1 MSDKYKQSER
11 FEETLRYL
19 NDAMTNEERYSF
31 ERELERDPF
40 MQEAFEGLSNIRASE
55 IEKDI
60 RSLDIISGKKRK
72 SIFFVKVLA
81 YAVGVALLFS
91 LGYWAFQSIDFS
103 KPQIAKSTD
112 ESDKLQLREPY
123 KPPAT
128 QTTDSSTVDSTD
140 DFMSDAGMDQSN
152 AGNNLSQPTDKNS
165 IVAGKGS
172 LSKTDQATTKDLN
185 KKKPTI
191 KVIGEK
197 PQPAHTNDTDKTPEI
212 KNDTEKSETESA
224 KQSVLGSQDN
234 EQDSEDNSEPENALK
249 RPGVNAEPQ
258 PLGGA
263 TLFKDYIEKN
273 AKYPKGIQNAR
284 KEFVKV
290 KFKISKVGQPYGIVV
305 EKSPDQ
311 EFSQEAIRLIL
322 EGPKWSPE
330 IKDGIPVVGEVSMKI
345 NFKP

>member
-19 NDAMTNEERYSF
+19 NDAMSNEERYSF

-40 MQEAFEGLSNIRASE
+40 MQEAFEGLSGIRASE

-72 SIFFVKVLA
+72 SLFFVKVLA

-103 KPQIAKSTD
+103 KPQTAKSTD

-123 KPPAT
+123 KPAAT
-128 QTTDSSTVDSTD
+128 QTIDSSTVDSD
-140 DFMSDAGMDQSN
+140 DVIVADGGMDQSK

-165 IVAGKGS
+165 IMAGKGS
-172 LSKTDQATTKDLN
+172 LPKNDQATTKDLN
-185 KKKPTI
+185 KKKQTI
-191 KVIGEK
+191 KVPGEK
-197 PQPAHTNDTDKTPEI
+197 SQTTHANDTAKTPEI
-212 KNDTEKSETESA
+212 KKDTGKSETEAA
-224 KQSVLGSQDN
+224 KQSISVSQIG
-234 EQDSEDNSEPENALK
+234 EQDSEDSSEPENALK
-249 RPGVNAEPQ
+249 RPGVNAEPL
-258 PLGGA
+258 PLGGT

-273 AKYPKGIQNAR
+273 AKYPHGIQNAR

-290 KFKISKVGQPYGIVV
+290 KFKISKVGQPFEIVV